1 MSDGPG
7 CLKQHGKANSA
18 ANKSVSIFAE
28 KYDTAE
34 VLSEEM
40 VLRWNK
46 ASRDWAWILC
56 YFPRDKNN
64 DVLNQSLCWENNAVL
79 PFQHCITF

>member
-56 YFPRDKNN
+56 
-64 DVLNQSLCWENNAVL
+64 
-79 PFQHCITF
+79 

>member
-7 CLKQHGKANSA
+7 SLKQHGKANSA

-40 VLRWNK
+40 VLRWK
-46 ASRDWAWILC
+46 KPRETGLGSCASFLVRKTMMFSTRVCVGKTMLC
-56 YFPRDKNN
+56 FHFNT
-64 DVLNQSLCWENNAVL
+64 A
-79 PFQHCITF
+79 